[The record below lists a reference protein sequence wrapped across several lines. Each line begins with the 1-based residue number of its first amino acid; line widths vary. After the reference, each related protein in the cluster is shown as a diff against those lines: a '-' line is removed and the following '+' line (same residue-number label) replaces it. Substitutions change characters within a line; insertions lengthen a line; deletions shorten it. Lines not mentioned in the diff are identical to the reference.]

1 MNIHLQISENPSQQ
15 SGAAIKLSG
24 YYTGNKKNEIHAIL
38 LILFKFLLKHTTIN
52 VFCRLKFVL
61 QKQINTVV
69 QYITEAQ
76 AQGAETLLE
85 NDDDHG
91 IELSN
96 VDNMNFGSDA
106 CSDTLRFRHTYIF
119 P

>member
-1 MNIHLQISENPSQQ
+1 MEQQ
-15 SGAAIKLSG
+15 SSYQDTIQVI
-24 YYTGNKKNEIHAIL
+24 KKNEIHAIL
-38 LILFKFLLKHTTIN
+38 LILFKFLLKHITIN